1 MSEEQ
6 EQPEVCKKCERS
18 LLIRTT
24 EPGSE
29 WYCKGTAHPDF
40 ETAHKV
46 IVSCWGMARMLQLLK
61 GARPFC
67 P

>member
-6 EQPEVCKKCERS
+6 EQPEVCKKCERA

-24 EPGSE
+24 EPEAE

-40 ETAHKV
+40 ETSHKA
-46 IVSCWGMARMLQLLK
+46 IVSCWTMARMLQLLK